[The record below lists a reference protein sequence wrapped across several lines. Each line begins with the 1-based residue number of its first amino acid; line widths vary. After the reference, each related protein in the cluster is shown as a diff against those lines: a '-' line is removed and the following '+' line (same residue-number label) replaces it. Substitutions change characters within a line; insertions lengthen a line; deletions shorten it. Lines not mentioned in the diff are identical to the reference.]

1 MAEYN
6 NQSIDIDLEEMFN
19 GLSENDQVEYL
30 TDMFDNLSDEDT
42 QKDVLEANLTL
53 LDDETIVDFIADAFE
68 GLKGADRQGAV
79 ERIADVMTPE
89 QREALI
95 EYIKEIWQ

>member
-6 NQSIDIDLEEMFN
+6 NQSIDIDLEDMFDN
-19 GLSENDQVEYL
+19 LSENDQVEYL
-30 TDMFDNLSDEDT
+30 TDMFDNLPDGDS
-42 QKDVLEANLTL
+42 QKDVIEANLTL
-53 LDDETIVDFIADAFE
+53 LDDETTIDIIVNAFWT
-68 GLKGADRQGAV
+68 LDGADRQEAA

-95 EYIKEIWQ
+95 EYIKGK

>member
-53 LDDETIVDFIADAFE
+53 LDDDTTIDIIVYAF
-68 GLKGADRQGAV
+68 GIMYDSNRQEAA
-79 ERIADVMTPE
+79 ERIVDVMTPE

-95 EYIKEIWQ
+95 EYIKEG

>member
-19 GLSENDQVEYL
+19 GLSNKGQEEFL
-30 TDMFDNLSDEDT
+30 IDMFSNLYDEDSKCNVVNDNM
-42 QKDVLEANLTL
+42 QNLEYDTAADIIIDTFESMDSYNKKN
-53 LDDETIVDFIADAFE
+53 IA
-68 GLKGADRQGAV
+68 
-79 ERIADVMTPE
+79 ERIADIMTPE

-95 EYIKEIWQ
+95 EYIKGE